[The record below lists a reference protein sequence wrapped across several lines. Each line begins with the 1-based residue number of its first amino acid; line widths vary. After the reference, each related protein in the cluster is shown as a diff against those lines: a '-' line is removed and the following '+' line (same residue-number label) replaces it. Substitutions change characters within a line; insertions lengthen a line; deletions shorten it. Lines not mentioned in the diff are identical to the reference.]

1 MTARQV
7 AQHIPAFLR
16 RDPVQE
22 EGDQRAAQ
30 LAYRHSQAF
39 EPSPRSNMLDALW
52 DFLWAKGICAVDFRL
67 RGGCWEA
74 ELTRGRGWVRVSD
87 LLEGSMLAELD
98 GEPHLCAQLS

>member
-1 MTARQV
+1 MTARQASAHV
-7 AQHIPAFLR
+7 PPYLR
-16 RDPVQE
+16 RDLPGE
-22 EGDQRAAQ
+22 EAAA
-30 LAYRHSQAF
+30 LAIRQSQAF
-39 EPSPRSNMLDALW
+39 LETPRGRVLDSLW

-74 ELTRGRGWVRVSD
+74 ELTRARGWHRVSD